1 MRVYLATV
9 ALLHVFFMLG
19 ELLPWPI
26 PFVVRKTNEKL
37 APTDKLNPGQ
47 SKVVANIIRNAGI
60 YNGIVA
66 GGLFYAAFMGDSAR
80 DVALVFALGVSA
92 AGIFGTI
99 TLRSWLCALQ
109 GILGLV
115 GCYLLRLGI

>member
-1 MRVYLATV
+1 MRLFLLIV
-9 ALLHVFFMLG
+9 ALLHVFFMFA
-19 ELLPWPI
+19 ELLPWRL
-26 PFVVRKTNEKL
+26 PFALRKTNEKL
-37 APTDKLNPGQ
+37 APTDKLNFAQ
-47 SKVVANIIRNAGI
+47 SKVVANIVRNAGI

-80 DVALVFALGVSA
+80 DVALVFVIGVSA

-115 GCYLLRLGI
+115 GWYLLR

>member
-1 MRVYLATV
+1 MKVYLLAV
-9 ALLHVFFMLG
+9 AALHVFFMLA
-19 ELLPWPI
+19 ELLPWPL
-26 PFVVRKTNEKL
+26 PFVLRKTNEKL
-37 APTDKLNPGQ
+37 APTDKLNSGQ
-47 SKVVANIIRNAGI
+47 NKVVANIVRNAGI

-66 GGLFYAAFMGDSAR
+66 GGLIYAAFTGDSAR
-80 DVALVFALGVSA
+80 DVALVFLIGVSA

-115 GCYLLRLGI
+115 GCYLLR

>member
-1 MRVYLATV
+1 MKIYLVTV
-9 ALLHVFFMLG
+9 ALLHVFFMLA
-19 ELLPWPI
+19 ELLPWSL
-26 PFVVRKTNEKL
+26 PFALRKTTEKL

-47 SKVVANIIRNAGI
+47 STVVANIVRNAGI

-80 DVALVFALGVSA
+80 DVALIFAIGVSA
-92 AGIFGTI
+92 AGIFGAI

-115 GCYLLRLGI
+115 GCYLLR

>member
-1 MRVYLATV
+1 
-9 ALLHVFFMLG
+9 MLG

-47 SKVVANIIRNAGI
+47 SKVVANIVRNAGI